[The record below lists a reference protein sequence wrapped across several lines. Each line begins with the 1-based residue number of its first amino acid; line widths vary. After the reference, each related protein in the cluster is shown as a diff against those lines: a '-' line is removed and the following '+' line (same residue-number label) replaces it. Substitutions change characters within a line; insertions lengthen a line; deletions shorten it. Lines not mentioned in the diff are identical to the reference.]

1 MSPIKDFKLLYVAPN
16 KENVFSGGDT
26 VAGKVTFTLKEETK
40 VKGVAVKVKGEA
52 HVHWSDGT
60 GDRKKSH
67 SDHRRYFKDKVVLV
81 EEGVELPKGDNS
93 FEFKLKIPQGDFP
106 SSFKG
111 FHGKIVYT
119 LEAKISRSWRVPSF
133 EHRELRF
140 VSTST
145 PPVGPATYPT
155 SGSVDKEFGVFS
167 KGQVQLSASVD
178 RKLCCPGDTLFISGT
193 VCYAA
198 SKDTKLKFSLQQKT
212 VYRAFASTTLSDVS
226 LCKMVGETIKGNSEE
241 TFSCQMKIPDD
252 AVNTVHN
259 CDIIFV
265 DYYIKVYVDI
275 SLTIDPEVKL
285 PVVITSR
292 LPSHGFGQAVPHPA
306 GAPGYSDFPPPAFAP
321 GPYPVPAPPGAY
333 GYPAPNPTPYGNT
346 GGYNT
351 YWPQQPAPYGF
362 PAPAFPSSVD
372 QQPMPN
378 APPLFQPQP
387 PPDYGS
393 LYPPVPGSY
402 SDTGPPEKQ

>member
-81 EEGVELPKGDNS
+81 EEGKTVQVENPTRVSGNFLSVLCHELVALKTNRSGWFLP
-93 FEFKLKIPQGDFP
+93 QRDFP

-145 PPVGPATYPT
+145 PPVGPATV
-155 SGSVDKEFGVFS
+155 GEIRRVKFEENI
-167 KGQVQLSASVD
+167 KHKQ
-178 RKLCCPGDTLFISGT
+178 RKHVSL
-193 VCYAA
+193 
-198 SKDTKLKFSLQQKT
+198 DTKLKFSLQQKI
-212 VYRAFASTTLSDVS
+212 VYRAFASTTLSDLS

-275 SLTIDPEVKL
+275 SLAIDPEVKL

-292 LPSHGFGQAVPHPA
+292 LPT
-306 GAPGYSDFPPPAFAP
+306 PGYSDFPPPAFAP

-362 PAPAFPSSVD
+362 PAPAFPSSID

>member
-1 MSPIKDFKLLYVAPN
+1 MGPSAMVGA
-16 KENVFSGGDT
+16 S
-26 VAGKVTFTLKEETK
+26 
-40 VKGVAVKVKGEA
+40 
-52 HVHWSDGT
+52 
-60 GDRKKSH
+60 
-67 SDHRRYFKDKVVLV
+67 
-81 EEGVELPKGDNS
+81 GVELPKGDNS

-198 SKDTKLKFSLQQKT
+198 SKDTKLKFSLQQKI
-212 VYRAFASTTLSDVS
+212 VYRAFASTTLSDLS

-275 SLTIDPEVKL
+275 SLAIDPEVKL

-292 LPSHGFGQAVPHPA
+292 LPSHGFGQAGPHPA
-306 GAPGYSDFPPPAFAP
+306 GAGGAPGYSDFPPPAFAP

-362 PAPAFPSSVD
+362 PAPAFPSSID